1 MTACFEHHNVCPE
14 RTDCEWRPLRDRA
27 RLLMR
32 KMSDPED
39 LTPKTAAAS
48 GRVIRAQG
56 VDDVCRLGRLAKGS
70 QAARVR
76 ISSLCAPS
84 LNNDRA
90 FVRPIFSRSASLML
104 AESNQIA
111 A

>member
-1 MTACFEHHNVCPE
+1 MCARNGPIAN
-14 RTDCEWRPLRDRA
+14 DAPLRGRA

-32 KMSDPED
+32 KMSDQED
-39 LTPKTAAAS
+39 STPKRAGAS
-48 GRVIRAQG
+48 GRVIRTVG
-56 VDDVCRLGRLAKGS
+56 VDDVCRQGEQRGS
-70 QAARVR
+70 QAARVG
-76 ISSLCAPS
+76 ISSPRAPS
-84 LNNDRA
+84 LNSDRA